1 VSEFHIV
8 RLLKR
13 STLALGALLGPA
25 VAGAQAQSPVHGP
38 SGYPALITTPTAA
51 FPASGTIGFGVS
63 IAPPYNTLYLSAQPA
78 EWLHVGARYVA
89 ITDRRYS
96 GANDQTFKDKSF
108 DIAIRLI
115 EESEWLP
122 ALSIGLND
130 FGGTGLFSSESLVA
144 TRHFYDL
151 SFTLGLGFGRFG
163 TYEDIRNPFAALGL
177 RDDEREL
184 LDPASEQGGIPE
196 LSEWFSGRNASII
209 GGVEWAPRDSR
220 WSVQLE
226 LDGND
231 YRSEPATEPIKV
243 KSRVNI
249 GMRYRLPGSW
259 FASLAVV
266 RGDTV
271 IGQIGLAP
279 QMGNDQSPSERF
291 QPRGASHLL
300 APAYQP
306 KGPKAD
312 TPEGAAQWFKH
323 LQSYNIAPHA
333 ANYDSETGTLSL
345 WETNG
350 LTDQSIDVLRTAGRA
365 SLAYMPEDAKRL
377 EVIEVAAGMEALSM
391 TADRDVLDGE
401 AREQV
406 SLDELRANVQL
417 ASRASVPRLQ
427 ATYPD
432 LLEYP
437 AWAWGIS
444 PGLRLNIGGID
455 GFVLGD
461 INLKPYASLQIARGL
476 SVTGSLGV
484 KVAGNLDEV
493 TYRDSSDLP
502 EVRSDLALYQSS
514 GSNPY
519 LDTLEANYVFPL
531 GDDLFGRVSAGI
543 FESMYGGVAGE
554 VLYRPLSSRLA
565 YSLDVN
571 YVRKRDYDQRFEF
584 LDYGVATG
592 HFTVYY
598 DTPFHGL
605 RIKASAGRYLAKDVG
620 VTLDVSREFRNGLV
634 IGAFATKT
642 DVSSQEFGEG
652 SFDKGIYLNIP
663 MSEIFPDAARGAA
676 NFSYRFLTR
685 DGGQKAQDGRSL
697 YGIVGGYN
705 ARQRYED

>member
-1 VSEFHIV
+1 MPA
-8 RLLKR
+8 LLPVCA
-13 STLALGALLGPA
+13 LLAALGAAPA
-25 VAGAQAQSPVHGP
+25 AAQVQSVVHGP
-38 SGYPALITTPTAA
+38 SGYPALITTPMAA
-51 FPASGTIGFGVS
+51 FPQVGTLGFGVS

-96 GANDQTFKDKSF
+96 DLNDQSFKDKSF
-108 DIAIRLI
+108 DVAIRLI
-115 EESEWLP
+115 EESDWLP
-122 ALSIGLND
+122 AVALGLND
-130 FGGTGLFSSESLVA
+130 FGGTGLFSSESIVA
-144 TRHFYDL
+144 TRHFYDF

-163 TYEDIRNPFAALGL
+163 TYEDVRNPLAVLGL
-177 RDDEREL
+177 RRDDRQL
-184 LDPASEQGGIPE
+184 LGPASEQGGIPE
-196 LSEWFSGRNASII
+196 LSEWFSGRNASLI
-209 GGVEWAPRDSR
+209 GGIEWAPRDSR

-231 YRSEPATEPIKV
+231 YSADPATEKLEV
-243 KSRVNI
+243 KSRVNF

-279 QMGNDQSPSERF
+279 QMGDDRRPSERF
-291 QPRGASHLL
+291 QPKGASHLL
-300 APAYQP
+300 IPAYQP

-312 TPEGAAQWFKH
+312 TPDGAKLWFKQ
-323 LQSYNIAPHA
+323 LQNYGITPHA
-333 ANYDSETGTLSL
+333 ANYDATTGTLSL
-345 WETNG
+345 WESTG
-350 LTDQSIDVLRTAGRA
+350 FTDQSLDVLRTAGRA
-365 SLAYMPEDAKRL
+365 SLAHMPADAKRL
-377 EVIEVAAGMEALSM
+377 EVIEVAGGMEALSL
-391 TADRDVLDGE
+391 TADRGVLDAE
-401 AREQV
+401 ARDEL
-406 SLDELRANVQL
+406 SLDEFRADVQL
-417 ASRASVPRLQ
+417 ASRASSPRLQ
-427 ATYPD
+427 ATHPD
-432 LLEYP
+432 LLEHP
-437 AWAWGIS
+437 TWAWGVS

-461 INLKPYASLQIARGL
+461 LNLKPYASLQIARGL
-476 SVTGSLGV
+476 SLTGVMGV

-493 TYRDSSDLP
+493 TYRDSSALP
-502 EVRSDLALYQSS
+502 EVRSQLALYQSS

-531 GDDLFGRVSAGI
+531 GTDLFGRASAGI

-554 VLYRPLSSRLA
+554 ILYRPLSSRLA
-565 YSLDVN
+565 YSLDIN
-571 YVRKRDYDQRFEF
+571 YVRQRDYDQRFEF

-605 RIKASAGRYLAKDVG
+605 RVKASAGRYLAKDIG

-642 DVSSQEFGEG
+642 DVSSEEFGEG
-652 SFDKGIYLNIP
+652 SFDKGIYLYIP
-663 MSEIFPDAARGAA
+663 LSEIFPEAQNGVAS
-676 NFSYRFLTR
+676 FSYRFLTR
-685 DGGQKAQDGRSL
+685 DGGQKVGDGRSL
-697 YGIVGGYN
+697 YGIVGNYN